1 MRDLLDS
8 AECVVLGF
16 DGPVCRL
23 FVRHPAQDVAGRLRA
38 LLPDGGQE
46 PPPGEA
52 EPDHPLAV
60 LRAALDGAA
69 DVGASENSLARRL
82 GDALAAEELAAA
94 ATAWPTPYADQLI
107 RTLHATGRRLAI
119 VSDHAPEAVERYLRG
134 RGLEALFAG
143 NVHGR
148 DADHPRPLPDPDVL
162 RRALASTGVPP
173 EAVLFV
179 GDSARGLAAAR
190 AAGVR
195 FAAYA
200 RDEERAA
207 RLTAGGAE
215 HVVPSLLDLV
225 DALHAP
231 RVG

>member
-1 MRDLLDS
+1 MRHLLDS

-23 FVRHPAQDVAGRLRA
+23 FVRHPAQDVAARLRA
-38 LLPDGGQE
+38 LLPDSGRQ
-46 PPPGEA
+46 PPPGDV

-60 LRAALDGAA
+60 LRAALDGPS
-69 DVGASENSLARRL
+69 DEGLARRV
-82 GDALAAEELAAA
+82 GDLLAAEELAAA

-134 RGLEALFAG
+134 RGLETLFEG

-148 DADHPRPLPDPDVL
+148 DAAHPLPLPDPDVL
-162 RRALASTGVPP
+162 RRALTSTGSPP
-173 EAVLFV
+173 EAALFV

-190 AAGVR
+190 AAGVT
-195 FAAYA
+195 FLAYA
-200 RDEERAA
+200 RDEQRGSRLAA
-207 RLTAGGAE
+207 AGAE
-215 HVVPSLLDLV
+215 HVVPSLLELV